1 MISSQERISW
11 GENMPSLTLT
21 RKQMAQLL
29 ISLQSTEYGTPLDIL
44 KQAWLE
50 SNGLTENEAIKGT
63 AESSLPDI
71 FEKIIK
77 CTNKE
82 IGFSINEIVSLG
94 NQIEYSSF
102 STTAVQNWVKRDV
115 RSLIGSPQ
123 QGKKYSLA
131 QAAILFIVED
141 LKSTLDFVSIRNLLI
156 LIFNNIEDRHDDLID
171 PIHFYYTYATIFE
184 ELDLNDDHVVDV
196 DFRVKDGTKA
206 ELLIYEKAEE
216 KIQYLDDL
224 GTKEQSIV
232 KNAMV
237 IATLSVQTSYFQSVS
252 RQFLN
257 STLFI

>member
-1 MISSQERISW
+1 
-11 GENMPSLTLT
+11 MPSLTLT
-21 RKQMAQLL
+21 RKQMAELL
-29 ISLQSTEYGTPLDIL
+29 VSLQNNEVSTPTKVL

-50 SNGLTENEAIKGT
+50 TNGMSEDAAMKGMG
-63 AESSLPDI
+63 ESSLPGI

-77 CTNKE
+77 SSKKE

-123 QGKKYSLA
+123 QGKKYSLE

-141 LKSTLDFVSIRNLLI
+141 LKSTLDFVSIRNLLT

-171 PIHFYYTYATIFE
+171 PIHFYHTYATIFE

-196 DFRVKDGTKA
+196 DFRVKDGNKA
-206 ELLIYEKAEE
+206 EMMIYQKAEE
-216 KIQYLDDL
+216 KMERLVDL
-224 GTKEQSIV
+224 ELREQSIV
-232 KNAMV
+232 KNALV

>member
-1 MISSQERISW
+1 
-11 GENMPSLTLT
+11 MPSLTLT
-21 RKQMAQLL
+21 RKQMAELL
-29 ISLQSTEYGTPLDIL
+29 VSLQTNEQGTPMDVL

-50 SNGLTENEAIKGT
+50 TNAISEDAAMKGKG
-63 AESSLPDI
+63 ESSLPSI

-77 CTNKE
+77 GSKKE

-115 RSLIGSPQ
+115 RSLIGAPQ
-123 QGKKYSLA
+123 QGKKYSLE
-131 QAAILFIVED
+131 QAAVLFIVED
-141 LKSTLDFVSIRNLLI
+141 LKSTLDFVSIRNLLTM
-156 LIFNNIEDRHDDLID
+156 IFNNIEDRHDDLID
-171 PIHFYYTYATIFE
+171 PIHFYHTYASIFE

-196 DFRVKDGTKA
+196 DFRVTDGNKA
-206 ELLIYEKAEE
+206 EILIYQKAEE
-216 KIQYLDDL
+216 KIQRWGVLNHR
-224 GTKEQSIV
+224 EQSIV

>member
-1 MISSQERISW
+1 
-11 GENMPSLTLT
+11 MPSLTLT
-21 RKQMAQLL
+21 RKQMAELL
-29 ISLQSTEYGTPLDIL
+29 VSLQNNEISTPTKVL
-44 KQAWLE
+44 KQVWLE
-50 SNGLTENEAIKGT
+50 TNGISEDAAMKGMG
-63 AESSLPDI
+63 ESSLPGI

-77 CTNKE
+77 SSKKE

-123 QGKKYSLA
+123 QGKKYSLE

-141 LKSTLDFVSIRNLLI
+141 LKSTLDFVSIRNLLT

-171 PIHFYYTYATIFE
+171 PIHFYHTYATIFE

-196 DFRVKDGTKA
+196 DFRVKDGNKA
-206 ELLIYEKAEE
+206 EMMIYQKAEE
-216 KIQYLDDL
+216 KMERLVDL
-224 GTKEQSIV
+224 ELREQSIV
-232 KNAMV
+232 KNALV

>member
-1 MISSQERISW
+1 
-11 GENMPSLTLT
+11 MPSLILT
-21 RKQMAQLL
+21 RKQMAELL
-29 ISLQSTEYGTPLDIL
+29 LSLQLDGCATPLEVL
-44 KQAWLE
+44 KQAWQE
-50 SNGLTENEAIKGT
+50 MNGVVEDGFANGLG
-63 AESSLPDI
+63 ESSLPNI

-77 CTNKE
+77 GSSRE

-115 RSLIGSPQ
+115 RNLIGSPQ
-123 QGKKYSLA
+123 KGKKYSLE

-141 LKSTLDFVSIRNLLI
+141 LKSTLDFVSIRNLLT
-156 LIFNNIEDRHDDLID
+156 LIFNDIEDRHDDIID
-171 PIHFYYTYATIFE
+171 PIHFYHTYASIFE

-196 DFRVKDGTKA
+196 DFRVKDGSKA
-206 ELLIYEKAEE
+206 EMLIYEKAEE
-216 KIQYLDDL
+216 KIQRLDDL
-224 GTKEQSIV
+224 GNREQSIV